1 MIRGDKELPYPRVC
15 SHRGFNTIAPENSMP
30 AFGAVIA
37 MGAEEVQFIKSY
49 YNEEMIVKAKEHGI
63 VCNIF

>member
-1 MIRGDKELPYPRVC
+1 
-15 SHRGFNTIAPENSMP
+15 MP